1 MAIATPSRG
10 KPCHLCS
17 GSTSLDETLPRDS
30 RVPPIH
36 GLPTEI
42 VAQILGC
49 LDSRSLLSTILAHPL
64 FHATFQLFQQH
75 VLKEILLRLVPP
87 QLLPLAFATYE
98 AESIDYSDW
107 NRIRRLLDRVH
118 VGQGQAASSP
128 SPGLRLPPF
137 PLTHRM
143 VAAIERVHRMVEYFT
158 HDLTRQAIPRFNH
171 IFETIRPA
179 TISPSE
185 ELRIL
190 RAFYRFQLYC
200 NIFGRKAIDSARQ
213 ANLTAPESENWE
225 DRWARMELSRNA
237 REKNTRRELK
247 SFFWP
252 WPPWA
257 NEQLACVFEYLETV
271 ITVFFDDVAAHD
283 VEWGW
288 RKVDW
293 VEPNIAIPHRRFLL
307 FNGLGLPYR
316 LRHSDEF
323 EIWKSL
329 LDSADVGG
337 TGTGKECIVTM
348 ARSLTES
355 VAGRNSL
362 IRLGLYNI
370 NYPRG
375 LEGQA
380 SWEGIDDAETLPAQ
394 LWKVANG
401 PYGSVLD
408 RTNLL
413 VRDAGYVFWDGY
425 VGEAAE
431 VMERVENC
439 SWTFNGRLFPHEI
452 PKLRRAMRRS
462 WEKRSKIWLEGGRG
476 YWVDDRARIPSRK
489 DSLLDLPLQM
499 GN

>member
-1 MAIATPSRG
+1 MLSAMRSRQ
-10 KPCHLCS
+10 KLCHLRS
-17 GSTSLDETLPRDS
+17 ASPVENLP
-30 RVPPIH
+30 RVPPIY

-42 VAQILGC
+42 VAHILGC

-64 FHATFQLFQQH
+64 FHATFQTFQQH

-107 NRIRRLLDRVH
+107 NSIRRLLDRVH
-118 VGQGQAASSP
+118 VRQDQAVSSP
-128 SPGLRLPPF
+128 SPALGLPPL

-143 VAAIERVHRMVEYFT
+143 VAAIERIHRMIEYFT
-158 HDLTRQAIPRFNH
+158 HDLTQRAIPRFNY
-171 IFETIRPA
+171 IFETTRPA

-200 NIFGRKAIDSARQ
+200 NIFGRKAIESAGQ
-213 ANLTAPESENWE
+213 ANLTAPRTKDEVWASVTLSSKSPE
-225 DRWARMELSRNA
+225 DML
-237 REKNTRRELK
+237 RELET
-247 SFFWP
+247 FFWP
-252 WPPWA
+252 WPRWA
-257 NEQLACVFEYLETV
+257 NEQLACVFEYLEAV
-271 ITVFFDDVAAHD
+271 ISVFFDDVAAHD

-293 VEPNIAIPHRRFLL
+293 VEPNIATPHRRFLL

-348 ARSLTES
+348 ASSLTES

-380 SWEGIDDAETLPAQ
+380 SWKGIDDAETLPAQ

-452 PKLRRAMRRS
+452 PKLRQVMRRS

-476 YWVDDRARIPSRK
+476 YWVDDPVRIPSPK
-489 DSLLDLPLQM
+489 DSVGLTITD
-499 GN
+499 G